1 MSIKK
6 TSEPVNSPSLLDNAP
21 APMGWVAA
29 KAYLQ
34 SLTPDRA
41 ATVWQAL
48 TVELMEDLEWHDGR
62 PSPDGDYS
70 IKALCLYLRTVHVKL
85 LQATTPT
92 RPESLKDI
100 NTFKHRTKPD
110 VVPRKPKGGK
120 RR

>member
-1 MSIKK
+1 MSTKK
-6 TSEPVNSPSLLDNAP
+6 PPEPVNSPSLLDNAP
-21 APMGWVAA
+21 SPMGWVAA

-34 SLTPDRA
+34 SLSPDRA

-48 TVELMEDLEWHDGR
+48 TVELMEDLEWADGQ

-85 LQATTPT
+85 LQATTPS
-92 RPESLKDI
+92 RPESLRDT

-110 VVPRKPKGGK
+110 AVPRKPKAGK